1 MRRWVILGWV
11 GLMWGQ
17 SAAASE
23 AVMRFRMG
31 QYEAALPLF
40 QQAYRQT
47 GDKLWASYL
56 LECYLRLENYEA
68 AERWLS
74 QQKKSRSTPDIWLKV
89 WEGRYLL
96 AKGDSAGGL
105 ALWESTLK
113 IPQADTHIYEDLAEV
128 AARVWGSFEWE
139 RRFLYEAR
147 GRSRSPFA
155 YAEALI
161 PSLEAERAY
170 AQAWIEWL
178 HLWQGG
184 RIPTDSLLSIA
195 YRYHV
200 QERVPLDSL
209 EIPLLRLYQS
219 TTPPPEYQTLLMR
232 FYLLAEDYAEALR
245 YARAVSRQTG
255 QCEAIYEVGL
265 AAEIAS
271 ALQIAREAYQEI
283 IRTYPNCPAY
293 EKTIPHYLNVES
305 LLEQPQKALARVDS
319 LIRVQGARP
328 ALLIEAARWLLR
340 TGQAQAVPALLDSLQ
355 PPTTGLLAQKYF
367 LLADA
372 ALYMGDPVQAR
383 LYLLE
388 VESRLPES
396 AYLSTAYFKLAEL
409 AFFQGEFELARTR
422 LRLLKNNTQDEL
434 SNDAIELYWLILDNL
449 KPDTLTAPLLL
460 LARALLAERQGNLSL
475 AEELC
480 DTLETQWKGH
490 PVSDDVFWL
499 RARLA
504 LGRGD
509 TTKARS
515 YLQLLADYP
524 DTESLYRDE
533 ALYFLARL
541 ARGEAEAARY
551 YERLLREVPNSLYA
565 RIAREALGALAR

>member
-1 MRRWVILGWV
+1 
-11 GLMWGQ
+11 MWGQ
-17 SAAASE
+17 SAASE

-96 AKGDSAGGL
+96 AKGDSARGL

-113 IPQADTHIYEDLAEV
+113 IPQADAHIYEDLAEV
-128 AARVWGSFEWE
+128 AARVWGAFEWE

-209 EIPLLRLYQS
+209 EIPLLRLYQG

-305 LLEQPQKALARVDS
+305 LLEQPQKVLARVDS

-372 ALYMGDPVQAR
+372 ALYIGDPIQAR

-504 LGRGD
+504 LGRSD

>member
-17 SAAASE
+17 SAASE

-113 IPQADTHIYEDLAEV
+113 IPQADAHIYEDLAEV

-195 YRYHV
+195 YRYHI
-200 QERVPLDSL
+200 QEGVPLDSL
-209 EIPLLRLYQS
+209 EIPLLRLYQG
-219 TTPPPEYQTLLMR
+219 TTPPPEYQTLLTR

-372 ALYMGDPVQAR
+372 ALYMGEPVQAR

-565 RIAREALGALAR
+565 RMAREALGALAR

>member
-113 IPQADTHIYEDLAEV
+113 ISQADAHIYEDLAEV

-209 EIPLLRLYQS
+209 EIPLLRLYQG

-372 ALYMGDPVQAR
+372 ALYMGDPIQAR

>member
-1 MRRWVILGWV
+1 VILGWV

-17 SAAASE
+17 SAASE
-23 AVMRFRMG
+23 GVMRFRMG

-96 AKGDSAGGL
+96 AKGDSARGL

-113 IPQADTHIYEDLAEV
+113 IPQADAHIYEDLAEV
-128 AARVWGSFEWE
+128 AARVWGAFEWE

-209 EIPLLRLYQS
+209 EIPLLRLYQG

-305 LLEQPQKALARVDS
+305 LLEQPQKVLARVDS

-372 ALYMGDPVQAR
+372 ALYMGDPIQAR

-504 LGRGD
+504 LGRSD